1 MTFGE
6 RGAIYTGGEESA
18 EAVQSPRAREPV
30 MTGLTSLFVAVGV
43 GIAVL
48 IAFFLIYYLGSIANT
63 IYELKVDMRREMDG
77 RIEDM
82 WRHVEQEVSR
92 RADWVRTEY
101 EDAGNQLKEEIAAEN
116 FEYRKQVQNTLA
128 EIAKELRGLGAQAAL
143 HGQGAA
149 PGGEQG
155 APATKAGR
163 APVAAEAPATRPQ
176 AAAGPVPAANP
187 EAGEE
192 PADAPDGGPSRAVPA
207 GKPA

>member
-1 MTFGE
+1 
-6 RGAIYTGGEESA
+6 
-18 EAVQSPRAREPV
+18 
-30 MTGLTSLFVAVGV
+30 MTGLTSLFVTVGV

-48 IAFFLIYYLGSIANT
+48 MAFFLIYYLGSIANT
-63 IYELKVDMRREMDG
+63 IYEMKVEMRREMDG

-92 RADWVRTEY
+92 RTDWVRAEY
-101 EDAGNQLKEEIAAEN
+101 EDAGSRLKEEIAAEN

-128 EIAKELRGLGAQAAL
+128 EIAKELRGLRAQAAL
-143 HGQGAA
+143 RGPGAA
-149 PGGEQG
+149 RGGGRG
-155 APATKAGR
+155 APAKAKAGR
-163 APVAAEAPATRPQ
+163 APTAVKAPATHPQ

-192 PADAPDGGPSRAVPA
+192 PAEAPDGGPLRALPG

>member
-1 MTFGE
+1 
-6 RGAIYTGGEESA
+6 
-18 EAVQSPRAREPV
+18 

-63 IYELKVDMRREMDG
+63 IYELKVDMRRELDG
-77 RIEDM
+77 RVEDM

-92 RADWVRTEY
+92 RADWVRAEN
-101 EDAGNQLKEEIAAEN
+101 EDAGSRLKEEIAAEN

-128 EIAKELRGLGAQAAL
+128 EIAKELRGLRAQAAL
-143 HGQGAA
+143 RGQGAVR
-149 PGGEQG
+149 GGGQG
-155 APATKAGR
+155 EPAKAKAGR
-163 APVAAEAPATRPQ
+163 APAAVEAPATRPQ

-192 PADAPDGGPSRAVPA
+192 PAEAPDGGPLRALPA

>member
-6 RGAIYTGGEESA
+6 RGPMYTGGEESA
-18 EAVQSPRAREPV
+18 KPVQSPRAREHV

-43 GIAVL
+43 GIDVL
-48 IAFFLIYYLGSIANT
+48 IAVFLIYYLGSIANT
-63 IYELKVDMRREMDG
+63 IYEMKIDMRREFDG

-92 RADWVRTEY
+92 RTDWVRAEY
-101 EDAGNQLKEEIAAEN
+101 EDAGSRLKEEIVAEN

-128 EIAKELRGLGAQAAL
+128 EIAKELRGLR
-143 HGQGAA
+143 GQGAVR
-149 PGGEQG
+149 GGEQG
-155 APATKAGR
+155 APATH
-163 APVAAEAPATRPQ
+163 PQ

-187 EAGEE
+187 EAGGET
-192 PADAPDGGPSRAVPA
+192 AGAPDGGPLRALPA